1 MARMIPAAM
10 SRKQMTSCVL
20 LFVNLRIPQ
29 MNVNHFLRSP
39 TAPLR
44 TRTAPEVIRRT
55 SHRFS
60 RESSPVFTSRSTLDP
75 PCDDPGVLPLP
86 PEGFFPFSSG
96 GVTVVLRF
104 VNENHV
110 DSVPSASVFEL
121 VRIETTYCEPS
132 SFFTVP
138 LSAT

>member
-1 MARMIPAAM
+1 MIRMMPADM
-10 SRKQMTSCVL
+10 NRKQMTSCVL
-20 LFVNLRIPQ
+20 LFVKLRVPQ

-44 TRTAPEVIRRT
+44 TRTAPDAIRRT

-60 RESSPVFTSRSTLDP
+60 RESSPVFTSRNTLDP

-86 PEGFFPFSSG
+86 PEGFFPFSFG
-96 GVTVVLRF
+96 GLTVALRF
-104 VNENHV
+104 VSENHV
-110 DSVPSASVFEL
+110 DSVPSASVLEL

-138 LSAT
+138 FSAT